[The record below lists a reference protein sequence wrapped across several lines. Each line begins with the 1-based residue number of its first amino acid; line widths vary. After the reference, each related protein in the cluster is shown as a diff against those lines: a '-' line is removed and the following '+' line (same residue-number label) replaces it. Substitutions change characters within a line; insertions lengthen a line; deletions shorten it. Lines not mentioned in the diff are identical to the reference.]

1 MVVVVVVVGVVVLV
15 FEFQSTVAPLV
26 LLKEL
31 LLEELKAL
39 WLLGESQELRV
50 KVRIIKGISLFIF
63 ILMHLLDIFILLFII
78 LVGVSSKIVEVNICR
93 VLSFLNLILSTYH

>member
-1 MVVVVVVVGVVVLV
+1 MVGVVVVVVGVVVLV
-15 FEFQSTVAPLV
+15 LEFQSTVAPLV

-39 WLLGESQELRV
+39 WLLGESQALRP

-63 ILMHLLDIFILLFII
+63 ILMHLFGYLHPII
-78 LVGVSSKIVEVNICR
+78 HYTCR
-93 VLSFLNLILSTYH
+93 RKLQNS